1 MTNNKSFLESVAQ
14 DIINRFGTELADVA
28 VVFPN
33 KRASLFLNKHLAQIA
48 KSLFGA
54 LPTSLL
60 ATYFASILSLRWL
73 TA

>member
-33 KRASLFLNKHLAQIA
+33 KRASLF
-48 KSLFGA
+48 GA

-60 ATYFASILSLRWL
+60 ATCFASILSLRWL